1 MRSFRL
7 VLAVL
12 VALPLIVAGCTP
24 RGCSSLKSRLR
35 HRGATPPT
43 SSHAASSTPPA
54 RVVVPRIDSAP
65 TLDGK
70 LDEDVWIHRSARSGP
85 FHDEAT
91 GGDAIPYS
99 DARFLRD
106 DRALYVALYA
116 ADEDLRAKVETHD
129 GPVWLDDAFDL
140 RFSAPGA
147 ADRWVIDVSVAGV
160 VTDVHERTP
169 GSRDPSW
176 ESGITLG
183 VAIDE
188 TLNDS
193 TDNDEE
199 WVVESRIP
207 LASLP
212 PGDELVLAV
221 RRCDTPK
228 GARRRCAVWSG
239 TLLMK

>member
-1 MRSFRL
+1 MRPMRPS
-7 VLAVL
+7 V
-12 VALPLIVAGCTP
+12 VALVVGSLLVAGCTP
-24 RGCSSLKSRLR
+24 RGCTSLKNRWK
-35 HRGATPPT
+35 HRGAAP
-43 SSHAASSTPPA
+43 HAALSATSKAPPA
-54 RVVVPRIDSAP
+54 RVVVPRIDTAP

-70 LDEDVWIHRSARSGP
+70 LDEPVWIERSARSGP
-85 FHDEAT
+85 FRDEAT

-106 DRALYVALYA
+106 DHALYVALYA
-116 ADEDLRAKVETHD
+116 ADEDLRATVKAHD
-129 GPVWLDDAFDL
+129 GPVWLDDSFDL

-147 ADRWVIDVSVAGV
+147 SDRWVIDVSVAGV
-160 VTDVHERTP
+160 VTDVHERAP
-169 GSRDPSW
+169 GERDPSW

-193 TDNDEE
+193 SDNDEE

-207 LASLP
+207 LSSLP
-212 PGDELVLAV
+212 PGDDLVLAI

-228 GARRRCAVWSG
+228 GARRRCAVWTG
-239 TLLMK
+239 TLSMK